1 MDLSGYTFG
10 KICTGEIN
18 LSECQAAQFYYLVLF
33 ALGVIQ
39 VIASVRFLMRSVTDA
54 GTCAPLLLFD
64 ILCATYRQHIKAKC
78 WPHWCFI
85 IIRIATAQELKI
97 DRSRFRVF
105 MPLFTLLCCIF
116 NHEEIAPACCQALAF
131 FFFFFERTAPS
142 TLLCSLSP
150 CCIYF
155 RAFFVKEPCL
165 YVYKC
170 DVYL

>member
-85 IIRIATAQELKI
+85 IIHIATAQELKI

-131 FFFFFERTAPS
+131 FLFF
-142 TLLCSLSP
+142 SLNGP
-150 CCIYF
+150 HPVHYC
-155 RAFFVKEPCL
+155 VHCL
-165 YVYKC
+165 PV
-170 DVYL
+170 VFISGPFL